1 MKSRKYIQLLQFLE
15 KKERQQFR
23 LYLESPFFNKR
34 KSILQ
39 LFDFIEKYKPTY
51 ESNKLTKEN
60 AFHFIFPEKKYK
72 EQTFKNLMSEL
83 TRFLEDFLLQQ
94 NFAKRKKEKDYFL
107 LDVLYQKSADKF
119 FSQKIESLQAEKVV
133 FQNADFYEHQYTLMK
148 FDYGFKVARKS
159 RLAHTNLQDLLKNL
173 DCFYLAEKLKYYC
186 VILNR
191 QSIVSDKID
200 VFLPKEILQYIE
212 KGDFED
218 IPAVILYYR
227 LLLLLISE
235 KEKEEKH
242 YWNLKKTLEKFENAL
257 PLSELQQ
264 LYTAVFNY
272 CNKKLKSG
280 NEAYLQEIFDWYK
293 VMLRKGSLITNGQIT
308 PYIHFRNIVMA
319 GLRLGQLDWTAQF
332 IEQYESFIAE
342 EVRQNMVLYCRAAL
356 FFYKKDYAKSLEFL
370 AQFELKDFFY
380 YIEHKLLLV
389 KVYFELKEDE
399 ALENLLHSFRIY
411 LHRKSNLPPH
421 LKQSYHNFARLT
433 EKLYKAQFLPNFDA
447 QILHDEIAA
456 TAVLTDKEWLLE
468 KILEKNI

>member
-1 MKSRKYIQLLQFLE
+1 MQRSFSAGTARQKTAALSEESSIISSVLGDKHRETMRGSSFLCPAIAAATPGDRIESRANIPQIQL
-15 KKERQQFR
+15 
-23 LYLESPFFNKR
+23 
-34 KSILQ
+34 
-39 LFDFIEKYKPTY
+39 
-51 ESNKLTKEN
+51 
-60 AFHFIFPEKKYK
+60 
-72 EQTFKNLMSEL
+72 M
-83 TRFLEDFLLQQ
+83 
-94 NFAKRKKEKDYFL
+94 
-107 LDVLYQKSADKF
+107 
-119 FSQKIESLQAEKVV
+119 
-133 FQNADFYEHQYTLMK
+133 
-148 FDYGFKVARKS
+148 
-159 RLAHTNLQDLLKNL
+159 
-173 DCFYLAEKLKYYC
+173 
-186 VILNR
+186 
-191 QSIVSDKID
+191 
-200 VFLPKEILQYIE
+200 
-212 KGDFED
+212 
-218 IPAVILYYR
+218 
-227 LLLLLISE
+227 LISE

-380 YIEHKLLLV
+380 YIEHKLLLI
-389 KVYFELKEDE
+389 KVYFELEEDE

-433 EKLYKAQFLPNFDA
+433 EKLYKAQFTPNFDA
-447 QILHDEIAA
+447 QILHDEIPN

-468 KILEKNI
+468 KF